1 MSAGQLSKTQMSVIP
16 ALALTAP
23 GLTLGAALSN
33 STRDLPCASFPVT
46 TRRMGRNFSA
56 VGSMINSAGPARD
69 KGYHAAEVFRMAER
83 RRILI
88 VGAGAIGGLYA
99 AYLAKVAEVA
109 VLDTNRAH
117 VDAIRKD
124 GLKLTGCTESAT
136 KLAAFASAAEMGQRP
151 FDAVIILVK
160 SQATEAAFASIRP
173 ALEGRPVLVTF
184 QNGMGN
190 EELLAR
196 ISDLDVAHGVSF
208 EAARYDGPGR
218 VHHLVHGED
227 SWLGP
232 ARGKVE
238 SIAWL
243 GELMTRSGLPTKV
256 VADPR
261 GAIWGKFIFNSVMNP
276 IGAIVQG
283 VNAARYDVPEMRALI
298 DDMAAECVRVAE
310 ALGIRL
316 AFDPMYLVQKTP
328 AGESPLT
335 HHPGPMAQDLE
346 AGRGTEIEGM
356 TGYVVR
362 KAKELG
368 VPVPVTESVYR
379 MAKGVEYAAKAK
391 HAAGQAANIR

>member
-1 MSAGQLSKTQMSVIP
+1 
-16 ALALTAP
+16 
-23 GLTLGAALSN
+23 
-33 STRDLPCASFPVT
+33 
-46 TRRMGRNFSA
+46 
-56 VGSMINSAGPARD
+56 MINAARSARD
-69 KGYHAAEVFRMAER
+69 KGYHAPGVFRMAER

-99 AYLAKVAEVA
+99 AYLAKVADVT

-117 VDAIRKD
+117 VDAIRKK

-136 KLAAFASAAEMGQRP
+136 KLAAFASAAEMGRRH
-151 FDAVIILVK
+151 FDAAIVLVK

-173 ALEGRPVLVTF
+173 VLEGRPVLVTF

-196 ISDLDVAHGVSF
+196 VSDLDVAHGVSF

-238 SIAWL
+238 AIAWL

-256 VADPR
+256 VADAR

-283 VNAARYDVPEMRALI
+283 VNAARYEVPEMRALI

-316 AFDPMYLVQKTP
+316 AFDPMYLVKKIRS
-328 AGESPLT
+328 GESPLT
-335 HHPGPMAQDLE
+335 RHAGSMVQDIE
-346 AGRGTEIEGM
+346 AGRETELEAL

-368 VPVPVTESVYR
+368 VTVPVTESVYR
-379 MAKGVEYAAKAK
+379 MAKGVEYASKAK
-391 HAAGQAANIR
+391 RAER

>member
-1 MSAGQLSKTQMSVIP
+1 M
-16 ALALTAP
+16 TAE
-23 GLTLGAALSN
+23 G
-33 STRDLPCASFPVT
+33 
-46 TRRMGRNFSA
+46 
-56 VGSMINSAGPARD
+56 
-69 KGYHAAEVFRMAER
+69 K
-83 RRILI
+83 RILI

-99 AYLAKVAEVA
+99 ACLAKVAGVA

-117 VDAIRKD
+117 VEAIRRD
-124 GLKLTGCTESAT
+124 GLKLTGCTESVT
-136 KLAAFASAAEMGQRP
+136 KLAAFAHAAEMRP
-151 FDAVIILVK
+151 RRFDAAIILVK
-160 SQATEAAFASIRP
+160 SQATAAAFRAIEP
-173 ALEGRPVLVTF
+173 VLEGRPVLVTF

-190 EELLAR
+190 DELLMQLT
-196 ISDLDVAHGVSF
+196 DLDVAHGVSF

-243 GELMTRSGLPTKV
+243 GELMTKSGLPTRV

-298 DDMAAECVRVAE
+298 DDMAAECVGVAE

-316 AFDPMYLVQKTP
+316 EFNPMYLVKKIRS
-328 AGESPLT
+328 GEAPLT
-335 HHPGPMAQDLE
+335 KHAGSMAQDIE
-346 AGRGTEIEGM
+346 AGRETELEAM
-356 TGYVVR
+356 TGYVVG

-379 MAKGVEYAAKAK
+379 MAKGVEYAARAK
-391 HAAGQAANIR
+391 REGS

>member
-1 MSAGQLSKTQMSVIP
+1 
-16 ALALTAP
+16 
-23 GLTLGAALSN
+23 
-33 STRDLPCASFPVT
+33 
-46 TRRMGRNFSA
+46 
-56 VGSMINSAGPARD
+56 
-69 KGYHAAEVFRMAER
+69 MAER

-88 VGAGAIGGLYA
+88 VGAGAMGGLYA
-99 AYLAKVAEVA
+99 AYLAKVADVA

-117 VDAIRKD
+117 VDAIRKG
-124 GLKLTGCTESAT
+124 GLKLSGRTESET
-136 KLAAFASAAEMGQRP
+136 ELAAFASAAEMGRRL
-151 FDAVIILVK
+151 FDAAIVLVK
-160 SQATEAAFASIRP
+160 SQATEAALASLRP
-173 ALEGRPVLVTF
+173 VLEGRPVLVTF

-190 EELLAR
+190 AELLAR
-196 ISDLDVAHGVSF
+196 ISDLEVAHGVSF

-218 VHHLVHGED
+218 VHHLIHGED

-283 VNAARYDVPEMRALI
+283 VNAARYEVPEMRALI
-298 DDMAAECVRVAE
+298 DDMAAECIRVAE

-316 AFDPMYLVQKTP
+316 AFDPMYLVKKTRS
-328 AGESPLT
+328 GESPLT
-335 HHPGPMAQDLE
+335 KHAGSMAQDIE
-346 AGRGTEIEGM
+346 AGRETELEAM

-379 MAKGVEYAAKAK
+379 MAKGVE
-391 HAAGQAANIR
+391 HAARAKRAGG

>member
-1 MSAGQLSKTQMSVIP
+1 
-16 ALALTAP
+16 
-23 GLTLGAALSN
+23 
-33 STRDLPCASFPVT
+33 
-46 TRRMGRNFSA
+46 
-56 VGSMINSAGPARD
+56 
-69 KGYHAAEVFRMAER
+69 MAEHK
-83 RRILI
+83 RILV

-117 VDAIRKD
+117 VEAIRRH
-124 GLKLTGCTESAT
+124 GLALAGCTESVT
-136 KLAAFASAAEMGQRP
+136 KLAAFASAAELGSRR
-151 FDAVIILVK
+151 FDSVIILVK
-160 SQATEAAFASIRP
+160 SQATEAAFHSIHP
-173 ALEGRPVLVTF
+173 VLEGRPVLVTF

-196 ISDLDVAHGVSF
+196 ISDLEVAHGVSF

-238 SIAWL
+238 AIAWL

-276 IGAIVQG
+276 VGAIVQG
-283 VNAARYDVPEMRALI
+283 VNAARYEVPEMRALI
-298 DDMAAECVRVAE
+298 DDMAAECTRVAE

-316 AFDPMYLVQKTP
+316 AFDPMYLVKKIRS
-328 AGESPLT
+328 GESPLT
-335 HHPGPMAQDLE
+335 KHAGSMAQDIE
-346 AGRGTEIEGM
+346 AGRETELEAM

-368 VPVPVTESVYR
+368 VPVPVTESIYR
-379 MAKGVEYAAKAK
+379 MAKGVEYAARAK
-391 HAAGQAANIR
+391 RGGG

>member
-1 MSAGQLSKTQMSVIP
+1 MT
-16 ALALTAP
+16 
-23 GLTLGAALSN
+23 
-33 STRDLPCASFPVT
+33 
-46 TRRMGRNFSA
+46 
-56 VGSMINSAGPARD
+56 
-69 KGYHAAEVFRMAER
+69 ER
-83 RRILI
+83 KHILI

-99 AYLAKVAEVA
+99 ARLAKVADVA

-117 VDAIRKD
+117 VEAVRKN
-124 GLKLTGCTESAT
+124 GLKITGCTESVT
-136 KLAAFASAAEMGQRP
+136 KLAAFANAAEMGKRR

-160 SQATEAAFASIRP
+160 SPATEAAFHSIHP
-173 ALEGRPVLVTF
+173 VLEGRPVLITF

-232 ARGKVE
+232 VRGKVE
-238 SIAWL
+238 AIAWL
-243 GELMTRSGLPTKV
+243 GELMTKSGLPTRV

-276 IGAIVQG
+276 VGAIVQG
-283 VNAARYDVPEMRALI
+283 VNAARYDVSEVRALI
-298 DDMAAECVRVAE
+298 DDMAAECIRVAE
-310 ALGIRL
+310 AQGIKL
-316 AFDPMYLVQKTP
+316 EFDPMYLVRKIR

-335 HHPGPMAQDLE
+335 KHAGSMAQDIEAGHETELE
-346 AGRGTEIEGM
+346 AM

-379 MAKGVEYAAKAK
+379 MAKGVEYAARAK
-391 HAAGQAANIR
+391 REGR

>member
-1 MSAGQLSKTQMSVIP
+1 V
-16 ALALTAP
+16 
-23 GLTLGAALSN
+23 
-33 STRDLPCASFPVT
+33 
-46 TRRMGRNFSA
+46 
-56 VGSMINSAGPARD
+56 
-69 KGYHAAEVFRMAER
+69 ER
-83 RRILI
+83 VLI

-99 AYLAKVAEVA
+99 ARLAKVAEIA
-109 VLDTNRAH
+109 VLDANREH
-117 VDAIRKD
+117 VEAIRKY
-124 GLKLTGCTESAT
+124 GLRLTGSTESVT
-136 KLAAFASAAEMGQRP
+136 RLAAFADAAEMGRRR

-160 SQATEAAFASIRP
+160 SQATEAAFRAVQP
-173 ALEGRPVLVTF
+173 VLEGRPLLATF

-190 EELLAR
+190 EELLMR

-218 VHHLVHGED
+218 IHHLVHGED

-238 SIAWL
+238 SMAWL
-243 GELMTRSGLPTKV
+243 GELMTRCGLPTKV

-283 VNAARYDVPEMRALI
+283 VNAARYDVPEIRALI

-316 AFDPMYLVQKTP
+316 AFDPMYLVKKFRSGEIP
-328 AGESPLT
+328 LSKHAGS
-335 HHPGPMAQDLE
+335 MAQDIE
-346 AGRGTEIEGM
+346 AGRETELEAM
-356 TGYVVR
+356 TGYIVK

-391 HAAGQAANIR
+391 REGA

>member
-1 MSAGQLSKTQMSVIP
+1 MT
-16 ALALTAP
+16 
-23 GLTLGAALSN
+23 
-33 STRDLPCASFPVT
+33 
-46 TRRMGRNFSA
+46 
-56 VGSMINSAGPARD
+56 
-69 KGYHAAEVFRMAER
+69 ER
-83 RRILI
+83 KHILV

-99 AYLAKVAEVA
+99 AYLSKVADVA
-109 VLDTNRAH
+109 ALDTNRAH
-117 VDAIRKD
+117 VEAIRQN
-124 GLKLTGCTESAT
+124 GLKLTGCTESVA
-136 KLAAFASAAEMGQRP
+136 KLAAFASAAEMGKRR
-151 FDAVIILVK
+151 FDAAIVLVK
-160 SQATEAAFASIRP
+160 SQATGAAFDSVRSG
-173 ALEGRPVLVTF
+173 LECRPVLVTF

-190 EELLAR
+190 DETLRR
-196 ISDLDVAHGVSF
+196 ISDLDVAHGVSL

-283 VNAARYDVPEMRALI
+283 VNAARYEVPEMRALI
-298 DDMAAECVRVAE
+298 DDMAAECIRVAE
-310 ALGIRL
+310 VLGIRL
-316 AFDPMYLVQKTP
+316 EFDPIDLIEEIR
-328 AGESPLT
+328 AGEAPFTKHAGS
-335 HHPGPMAQDLE
+335 MAQDIE
-346 AGRGTEIEGM
+346 AGRETELEAM

-368 VPVPVTESVYR
+368 VSVPVTESVYR
-379 MAKGVEYAAKAK
+379 MAKGVEYAARAK
-391 HAAGQAANIR
+391 REGP

>member
-1 MSAGQLSKTQMSVIP
+1 MT
-16 ALALTAP
+16 
-23 GLTLGAALSN
+23 
-33 STRDLPCASFPVT
+33 
-46 TRRMGRNFSA
+46 
-56 VGSMINSAGPARD
+56 
-69 KGYHAAEVFRMAER
+69 ER
-83 RRILI
+83 KHILV

-99 AYLAKVAEVA
+99 AYLAKVADVA

-117 VDAIRKD
+117 VQAIRQN
-124 GLKLTGCTESAT
+124 GLKLAGCTESVT
-136 KLAAFASAAEMGQRP
+136 KLAAFASTVEMGKRR

-160 SQATEAAFASIRP
+160 SQATGAAFDSIRP
-173 ALEGRPVLVTF
+173 GLEGRPVLVTF

-190 EELLAR
+190 EELLMGLT
-196 ISDLDVAHGVSF
+196 DLDVAHGVSF

-238 SIAWL
+238 TIAWL
-243 GELMTRSGLPTKV
+243 GELMTKSGLPTRV

-298 DDMAAECVRVAE
+298 DAMAAECVRVAE
-310 ALGIRL
+310 AQGITL
-316 AFDPMYLVQKTP
+316 AFDPMYLVKKIR
-328 AGESPLT
+328 AGAAPLT
-335 HHPGPMAQDLE
+335 KHAGSMAQDIE
-346 AGRGTEIEGM
+346 AGRETELEAM

-379 MAKGVEYAAKAK
+379 MAKGVEYAARAK
-391 HAAGQAANIR
+391 REGR

>member
-1 MSAGQLSKTQMSVIP
+1 MT
-16 ALALTAP
+16 
-23 GLTLGAALSN
+23 
-33 STRDLPCASFPVT
+33 
-46 TRRMGRNFSA
+46 
-56 VGSMINSAGPARD
+56 
-69 KGYHAAEVFRMAER
+69 ER
-83 RRILI
+83 KHILI

-99 AYLAKVAEVA
+99 AYLARVADVT

-117 VDAIRKD
+117 VEAIRQD
-124 GLKLTGCTESAT
+124 GLKLTGCTESVT
-136 KLAAFASAAEMGQRP
+136 KLAAFAGAAEMDKRR

-160 SQATEAAFASIRP
+160 SQATGAAFDSIRLS
-173 ALEGRPVLVTF
+173 LEGRPVLVTF

-190 EELLAR
+190 DELLMGLT
-196 ISDLDVAHGVSF
+196 DLDVAHGVSF

-232 ARGKVE
+232 SRGKVDT
-238 SIAWL
+238 IAWL
-243 GELMTRSGLPTKV
+243 GELMTKSGLPTRI

-276 IGAIVQG
+276 VGAIVQG
-283 VNAARYDVPEMRALI
+283 VNAARYEVPEMRALI
-298 DDMAAECVRVAE
+298 DAMAAECIRVAE
-310 ALGIRL
+310 VQGIKL
-316 AFDPMYLVQKTP
+316 EFDPMFLVKKIR

-335 HHPGPMAQDLE
+335 RHAGSMAQDIE
-346 AGRGTEIEGM
+346 AGRETELEAM

-379 MAKGVEYAAKAK
+379 MAKGVEYAARLKR
-391 HAAGQAANIR
+391 AALIR